1 MIRVDNLG
9 AIFMAGI
16 ITAARHVKHVDIR
29 YTYGN
34 KYVEDRIAKIV
45 LVKSVGYDSAWKI

>member
-16 ITAARHVKHVDIR
+16 ITAARHGKHVDIQCMENLSKEI
-29 YTYGN
+29 YE
-34 KYVEDRIAKIV
+34 KDR
-45 LVKSVGYDSAWKI
+45 